1 MTFFLKKKNS
11 YIERI
16 HIYNRKKILEKN
28 RNYCLGIKN
37 TIKKKRKKKER
48 LNKIKTPLPQQLFLN
63 DQKTKKNA

>member
-16 HIYNRKKILEKN
+16 HIDNRKKKLEKN

-37 TIKKKRKKKER
+37 TIKKKKKGRKKK
-48 LNKIKTPLPQQLFLN
+48 
-63 DQKTKKNA
+63 D